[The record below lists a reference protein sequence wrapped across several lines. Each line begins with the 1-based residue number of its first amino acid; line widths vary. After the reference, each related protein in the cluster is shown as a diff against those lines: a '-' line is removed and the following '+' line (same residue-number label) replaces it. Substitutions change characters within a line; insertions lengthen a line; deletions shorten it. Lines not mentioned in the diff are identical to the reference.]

1 MVKTSDHITGPNC
14 SDKEPINFGIKFVAA
29 TASLESRKFLGQF
42 WRVHNCSANSD
53 TPNRLRECGKDVA
66 QPNSDG
72 TNLVKVTCEKNRQ
85 DGKEGGS
92 AIKMPRTPH
101 NFPLCQMFAERGR
114 VIIQAGHYGPG
125 GSFLPSLSS
134 WSVGW
139 LSNFSRNWVSQGTRG
154 VSLIRPQNLV
164 ARRQFCV
171 HATFWECSNRR
182 TAAVHS
188 PKLSREF
195 TAFEWRPQT

>member
-42 WRVHNCSANSD
+42 WRVHNCSVCSD

-92 AIKMPRTPH
+92 AIKVPRTP
-101 NFPLCQMFAERGR
+101 
-114 VIIQAGHYGPG
+114 
-125 GSFLPSLSS
+125 
-134 WSVGW
+134 
-139 LSNFSRNWVSQGTRG
+139 RNIWR
-154 VSLIRPQNLV
+154 QNLQCLHV
-164 ARRQFCV
+164 EGDKNEGFGRKETGAK
-171 HATFWECSNRR
+171 EN
-182 TAAVHS
+182 
-188 PKLSREF
+188 
-195 TAFEWRPQT
+195 